1 MQAPIFGAQLF
12 KICTINMLN
21 RFLNLSLFIED
32 ATTRDTLSSTSLFIA
47 ELFDIKTLYQT
58 IDISLDIAENNYVPL
73 NGYQLGLYRHLILNS
88 NQSN

>member
-21 RFLNLSLFIED
+21 KFLNLSLFIED

-47 ELFDIKTLYQT
+47 ELFDIKILYQT
-58 IDISLDIAENNYVPL
+58 IDIPLDIAEKTMRP
-73 NGYQLGLYRHLILNS
+73 
-88 NQSN
+88 

>member
-1 MQAPIFGAQLF
+1 
-12 KICTINMLN
+12 MLN
-21 RFLNLSLFIED
+21 RFWNLSLFIDIED
-32 ATTRDTLSSTSLFIA
+32 ATTRDTLSSTLLFIA

-73 NGYQLGLYRHLILNS
+73 NGYQLGRYRHLILNS

>member
-1 MQAPIFGAQLF
+1 MQVPIFGAQLF
-12 KICTINMLN
+12 KTCTINMLN
-21 RFLNLSLFIED
+21 SFWNLNLFIED
-32 ATTRDTLSSTSLFIA
+32 ATTMDTISSTSLFIA

-58 IDISLDIAENNYVPL
+58 IDIPLDIAENKYVPI